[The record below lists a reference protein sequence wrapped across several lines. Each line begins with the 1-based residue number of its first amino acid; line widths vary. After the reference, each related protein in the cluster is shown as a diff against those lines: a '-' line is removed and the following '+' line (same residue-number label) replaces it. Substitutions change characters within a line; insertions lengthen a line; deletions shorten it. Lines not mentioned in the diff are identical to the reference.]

1 MDEVLLA
8 QILRNVSLGI
18 SLIGILV
25 GLDLVLGAKAILT
38 VKRFF
43 DRAYN
48 FDQVITKPKTRML
61 LGIIILLVSLVML
74 FLLMVTR

>member
-1 MDEVLLA
+1 MDEALLV
-8 QILRNVSLGI
+8 QTLRNVSLGI

-25 GLDLVLGAKAILT
+25 GLDLILGAKVILA
-38 VKRFF
+38 VKRFL

-48 FDQVITKPKTRML
+48 FDQAITKVKTRIL

-74 FLLMVTR
+74 FLLRATR

>member
-1 MDEVLLA
+1 MNEVLLA

-38 VKRFF
+38 AKRFF

-48 FDQVITKPKTRML
+48 FDQVITKPRTRML

-74 FLLMVTR
+74 FLLMATR